1 MSSARSWETSDE
13 QMTISVCAEGC
24 LHVRIGRVLIKLT
37 LEEFLALTNLAGT
50 AARDLLFPGTITS
63 DAGH

>member
-1 MSSARSWETSDE
+1 
-13 QMTISVCAEGC
+13 
-24 LHVRIGRVLIKLT
+24 VLIKLT